1 VRNSCYPDQTIR
13 VRKKSVVPV
22 AKDWTVTEQAERE
35 LLKIVLRVLSGSLHV
50 SQRLLCMQVQ
60 TNHNSAQ

>member
-1 VRNSCYPDQTIR
+1 
-13 VRKKSVVPV
+13 
-22 AKDWTVTEQAERE
+22 VTEQAERE